1 MGEGLS
7 MEENEHIDN
16 GKVLHKTKA
25 KLKLSHGKP
34 EEVNCLVTESQ
45 VVIEAEKP
53 IKIPMSRIRECCTS
67 FSTYKYLWVARVK
80 EPLSGTAVLIFLD
93 DTNKKHSLSLEMD
106 VLDLRPLKEAIDEQI
121 NKNRD

>member
-1 MGEGLS
+1 

-16 GKVLHKTKA
+16 EKVLHKTKA

-34 EEVNCLVTESQ
+34 EEVDCLVTESQ

-53 IKIPMSRIRECCTS
+53 IKIPVSRIRECCTS
-67 FSTYKYLWVARVK
+67 FSTYKYLWTARVR

-93 DTNKKHSLSLEMD
+93 DTNKKHSLSLEMA

>member
-1 MGEGLS
+1 

-16 GKVLHKTKA
+16 EKVLYKTKA
-25 KLKLSHGKP
+25 KLRLSHRKP
-34 EEVNCLVTESQ
+34 EEVDCLVTESY

-53 IKIPMSRIRECCTS
+53 IKIPVSRIRECCTS
-67 FSTYKYLWVARVK
+67 FSTYKYLWTARVR

-93 DTNKKHSLSLEMD
+93 NTNKKHSLSLEMA

-121 NKNRD
+121 NKNRE